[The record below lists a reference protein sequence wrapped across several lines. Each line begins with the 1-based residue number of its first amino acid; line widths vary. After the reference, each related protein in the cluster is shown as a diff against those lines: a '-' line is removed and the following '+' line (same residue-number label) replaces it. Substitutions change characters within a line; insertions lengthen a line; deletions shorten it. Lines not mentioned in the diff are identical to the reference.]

1 MSSIK
6 SIVLTGSKPGVV
18 SVARYHTSFPSL
30 HVPPA
35 APPAVAWLVLKF
47 FLIVCHLHTKIQ
59 IKENNRYIIFK
70 KKDEYQ
76 HKHHHNKSPIARVLS
91 VAYT

>member
-1 MSSIK
+1 MFHVSSIK
-6 SIVLTGSKPGVV
+6 LIVLTGSKPGVV
-18 SVARYHTSFPSL
+18 SVAGYHTSFPLL

-59 IKENNRYIIFK
+59 RKENNRCNIKDKMNININTIII
-70 KKDEYQ
+70 Y
-76 HKHHHNKSPIARVLS
+76 HP
-91 VAYT
+91 